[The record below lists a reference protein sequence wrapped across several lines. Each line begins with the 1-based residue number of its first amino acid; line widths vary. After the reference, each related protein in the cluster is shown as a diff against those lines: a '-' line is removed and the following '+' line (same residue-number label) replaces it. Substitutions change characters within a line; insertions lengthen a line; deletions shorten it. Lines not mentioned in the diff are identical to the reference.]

1 MAIGVYPLLHGACC
15 SQTLDSVM
23 VNPRMLFGIC
33 AIRIILGV
41 ARRMAL
47 EKTEWNLFVVNGKKV
62 VNAMSAS
69 GVFLTQT

>member
-1 MAIGVYPLLHGACC
+1 
-15 SQTLDSVM
+15 M

-41 ARRMAL
+41 AQRMAL
-47 EKTEWNLFVVNGKKV
+47 EQTEWKLFVVNDKKV